1 MEKTYR
7 KSWITKGIL
16 VSIKKKNKIFTIN
29 FVHQK
34 IKKEKNHYTKIQ
46 KLQKYYSKSHKN
58 KQGETWQDIKQ
69 IILIKKTNTKQLNGL
84 KVNNMIINDSKSIA
98 SKFNESFVQW
108 LRKLIRKYLNL
119 QEVTLTISKKE
130 I

>member
-1 MEKTYR
+1 M
-7 KSWITKGIL
+7 
-16 VSIKKKNKIFTIN
+16 
-29 FVHQK
+29 
-34 IKKEKNHYTKIQ
+34 
-46 KLQKYYSKSHKN
+46 
-58 KQGETWQDIKQ
+58 KQ

-84 KVNNMIINDSKSIA
+84 KVNNMIVNDSKSIA

-119 QEVTLTISKKE
+119 KEVPLTISKTE

>member
-1 MEKTYR
+1 M
-7 KSWITKGIL
+7 
-16 VSIKKKNKIFTIN
+16 
-29 FVHQK
+29 
-34 IKKEKNHYTKIQ
+34 
-46 KLQKYYSKSHKN
+46 
-58 KQGETWQDIKQ
+58 KQ

-119 QEVTLTISKKE
+119 KEVTLTISKTE

>member
-1 MEKTYR
+1 M
-7 KSWITKGIL
+7 
-16 VSIKKKNKIFTIN
+16 
-29 FVHQK
+29 
-34 IKKEKNHYTKIQ
+34 
-46 KLQKYYSKSHKN
+46 
-58 KQGETWQDIKQ
+58 KQ

-84 KVNNMIINDSKSIA
+84 KVNNMIVNDSKSIA

-119 QEVTLTISKKE
+119 KEVTLTISKTE